1 MNMTLQ
7 KFTRDVM
14 VSNNCSSSTYGST
27 STTTTSS
34 IGLFADMGS
43 LSINPSSSSQ
53 ESYYCRTTTSSDDHN
68 INNKASVHDEAG
80 HVWNAFPLCSSDDV
94 DDEENTNGAIEEI
107 AITTTT
113 TTTTTTTM
121 NGNDEDH
128 FCPNENHSF
137 NKETTESSGQSKLCA
152 RGHWRPAEDTK
163 LKELVALYG
172 PQNWNLIA
180 EKLEGRSGKSCR
192 LRWFNQ
198 LDPRINRRAFNEEE
212 EERLMAA
219 HRLYG
224 NKWAMIARLFPGRTD
239 NAVKNHWHVIMARK
253 YREQSSAYRR
263 RKLSQAVH
271 RRLEEDHHFIT
282 ANSTLGNSSCPLF
295 PFGNQ
300 VMGSVVA
307 HHGHGNVGFPPP
319 PHHHHE
325 ISVVNGREDAV
336 SCCSD
341 AFHPHNHSR
350 PNKSRLSG
358 DQQQHQEFSHHGFYH
373 CSHDPVVLQPMQ
385 QPNNQYHQHQY
396 STYISDH
403 HHHRTLTEPSM
414 SSSSS
419 VQESNNT
426 HFGAPPFIDF
436 LGVGA
441 T

>member
-1 MNMTLQ
+1 
-7 KFTRDVM
+7 M
-14 VSNNCSSSTYGST
+14 VSNNCSSS
-27 STTTTSS
+27 TSS

-53 ESYYCRTTTSSDDHN
+53 ESYYCRTTTTSSDHDHH
-68 INNKASVHDEAG
+68 NNKAINVHDHEAAG
-80 HVWNAFPLCSSDDV
+80 LVWNAFPLCSSDDV
-94 DDEENTNGAIEEI
+94 DEEEINTNGAIEE
-107 AITTTT
+107 

-121 NGNDEDH
+121 NNEND
-128 FCPNENHSF
+128 ENHSLV
-137 NKETTESSGQSKLCA
+137 NKETSESSGQSKLCA

-271 RRLEEDHHFIT
+271 RRLDLEEEEDHHFIT
-282 ANSTLGNSSCPLF
+282 TNSSSSSSSCSCISSTLKNSSCPLLF
-295 PFGNQ
+295 PFGSQ

-307 HHGHGNVGFPPP
+307 HHHGHGTLGFLLLLL
-319 PHHHHE
+319 
-325 ISVVNGREDAV
+325 IIIIIIIII
-336 SCCSD
+336 
-341 AFHPHNHSR
+341 
-350 PNKSRLSG
+350 RLVLLMIMKM
-358 DQQQHQEFSHHGFYH
+358 QFL
-373 CSHDPVVLQPMQ
+373 VVLMLFNIPIKVDFVQSR
-385 QPNNQYHQHQY
+385 HLI
-396 STYISDH
+396 ISS
-403 HHHRTLTEPSM
+403 LVINSLFPSLLV
-414 SSSSS
+414 S
-419 VQESNNT
+419 VIVWVSVLSLQFPLLSYN
-426 HFGAPPFIDF
+426 A
-436 LGVGA
+436 
-441 T
+441 